1 MYPSTTMISKQ
12 ILVLALAFV
21 PSARS
26 SCIDLTAYASTPD
39 EVSILTGGGNVSDN
53 TPVIFDIPSDFVS
66 GEVVYCLENITIPNY
81 VGLNKCEDSQRCW
94 LAVGLHAGQ
103 NNDASATQACR
114 NSGDTKNC
122 YECTCTGSSMKSG
135 SSEYVL
141 YDGCGL
147 RTDSRWGA
155 SCRDVTNGRVN
166 WDGDG
171 RVVSNSS
178 TVHVHVCPETIA
190 YCNVCQGGLH
200 PSFRVGV
207 QWISDLEEQCF
218 SHPFENNSP
227 MGLSTSSIIGIVVGS
242 AILVAVFI
250 GIYYIYGQR
259 KQSMPTIPPTPPT
272 SPDPEKDSPLMEEIS
287 CSTENSR

>member
-1 MYPSTTMISKQ
+1 MISKQ
-12 ILVLALAFV
+12 ILILALAFV

-26 SCIDLTAYASTPD
+26 SCLDLTAYASTPD
-39 EVSILTGGGNVSDN
+39 ELSILTGGGNAPDN
-53 TPVIFDIPSDFVS
+53 TPVFFDIPSDFVS

-114 NSGDTKNC
+114 NSQGDTKDC
-122 YECTCTGSSMKSG
+122 YECACTGMSMKSG
-135 SSEYVL
+135 SSEQVL
-141 YDGCGL
+141 SNGCGL

-155 SCRDVTNGRVN
+155 SCMDVTNGRVN

-171 RVVSNSS
+171 RVLSNSS
-178 TVHVHVCPETIA
+178 TVHVYICPEATA

-259 KQSMPTIPPTPPT
+259 KQSMPTIPPT
-272 SPDPEKDSPLMEEIS
+272 SPDMEKDSPLMEEIS
-287 CSTENSR
+287 CSTKNSR